1 MVLAVLYGIGK
12 EIQDFDFI
20 NVRCCLKTSSN
31 LQNREDYFIH
41 KNATDFHLLWTDLT
55 GKEY

>member
-31 LQNREDYFIH
+31 LQNREDYFKTLVNKFNSIVMSVR
-41 KNATDFHLLWTDLT
+41 KLS
-55 GKEY
+55 